1 MNSEQARLVER
12 LHAALVEEIRT
23 RRPEY
28 LRQPFTVA
36 EIYQEL
42 VPYRNY
48 RDQIGAAMN
57 GDYEDALLRLLSGS
71 GGYLVL
77 DSEPARKRLLD
88 ELQSNNPNTGIFRE
102 YAALD
107 VRLNQS
113 RIPTDPL
120 PAASPPAPPTAPAH
134 SAPATPAHSAPAA
147 PAHSAPVPAAH
158 SAPAPAPHPA
168 TASFAAAATSPPSSG
183 PTAPVAPR
191 MEQQMQNSS
200 PQRAQPPASPK
211 ASETGGPRPTAPSSA
226 QPARTAGQTTG
237 ETTPCRW
244 CREELPRREKLRFCP
259 FCGMDVNLVP
269 CRSCGEELEPEWRFC
284 VSCGTQVASEE

>member
-1 MNSEQARLVER
+1 MNAEQARLVER

-28 LRQPFTVA
+28 LQGPFTVA

-77 DSEPARKRLLD
+77 ESEPARKRLQE

-107 VRLNQS
+107 VRLNQA
-113 RIPTDPL
+113 RL
-120 PAASPPAPPTAPAH
+120 PPEAIGMPAQGAAGQRPAGSAPPAGAPTATG
-134 SAPATPAHSAPAA
+134 ATAGAAPAA
-147 PAHSAPVPAAH
+147 ASRPAAH
-158 SAPAPAPHPA
+158 AQAQPGRAPSATHSP
-168 TASFAAAATSPPSSG
+168 AAAH
-183 PTAPVAPR
+183 
-191 MEQQMQNSS
+191 
-200 PQRAQPPASPK
+200 
-211 ASETGGPRPTAPSSA
+211 A
-226 QPARTAGQTTG
+226 QPAGGVKGPVTARLEQHMQPQGQAPAATEAQATTEG
-237 ETTPCRW
+237 ATCRW
-244 CREELPRREKLRFCP
+244 CREQLPKREKMRFCP
-259 FCGMDVNLVP
+259 FCGMDVKLVP
-269 CRSCGEELEPEWRFC
+269 CRACGEEMEPEWRFC
-284 VSCGTQVASEE
+284 IACGTQVASEE

>member
-57 GDYEDALLRLLSGS
+57 GDYEDALLRLLCGT

-77 DSEPARKRLLD
+77 ESEPARKRLQD
-88 ELQSNNPNTGIFRE
+88 ELQSSNPNTGIFRE

-107 VRLNQS
+107 VRLNQA
-113 RIPTDPL
+113 RIPSDP
-120 PAASPPAPPTAPAH
+120 PAARAASPKPSPPSPAP
-134 SAPATPAHSAPAA
+134 APAA
-147 PAHSAPVPAAH
+147 PSPSAASAPPNPPAA
-158 SAPAPAPHPA
+158 PASGSGPA
-168 TASFAAAATSPPSSG
+168 T
-183 PTAPVAPR
+183 PR
-191 MEQQMQNSS
+191 MEQQMQTPP
-200 PQRAQPPASPK
+200 PQRAETASAK
-211 ASETGGPRPTAPSSA
+211 TQAGAEAQAS
-226 QPARTAGQTTG
+226 G
-237 ETTPCRW
+237 EPTPCRW
-244 CREELPRREKLRFCP
+244 CRELLPRREKLRFCP

-269 CRSCGEELEPEWRFC
+269 CRECGEEMEPEWRFC
-284 VSCGTQVASEE
+284 VACGTQVASEE

>member
-1 MNSEQARLVER
+1 MNAEQARLVER
-12 LHAALVEEIRT
+12 LHQALVEEIRM

-57 GDYEDALLRLLSGS
+57 GDYEDALLRLLSGT

-77 DSEPARKRLLD
+77 ESEPARKRLLD
-88 ELQSNNPNTGIFRE
+88 ELSSNNPNTGIFRE

-107 VRLNQS
+107 VRLNQA
-113 RIPTDPL
+113 RIPTE
-120 PAASPPAPPTAPAH
+120 AVQASPPPPAPSLPPPAPVTV
-134 SAPATPAHSAPAA
+134 SVPSPAFQVPQPAA
-147 PAHSAPVPAAH
+147 APFKGAV
-158 SAPAPAPHPA
+158 S
-168 TASFAAAATSPPSSG
+168 SPPSSG
-183 PTAPVAPR
+183 TTPPVAPR

-200 PQRAQPPASPK
+200 PQRVQHASASHKP
-211 ASETGGPRPTAPSSA
+211 SETAAARASA
-226 QPARTAGQTTG
+226 AAGQSGRAPAGTGQQTG

-244 CREELPRREKLRFCP
+244 CREALPKREKLRFCP

-269 CRSCGEELEPEWRFC
+269 CRNCGEELEPQWRFC
-284 VSCGTQVASEE
+284 VACGTQVASEE

>member
-12 LHAALVEEIRT
+12 LHAALVEEIRV

-57 GDYEDALLRLLSGS
+57 GDYEDALMRLLCGT

-77 DSEPARKRLLD
+77 ESEPARKRLLE
-88 ELQSNNPNTGIFRE
+88 ELQSSNPNTGIFRE

-107 VRLNQS
+107 VRLNQA
-113 RIPTDPL
+113 RLPTDAASDAGNGAPEAAAA
-120 PAASPPAPPTAPAH
+120 PPSAAPEREAASP
-134 SAPATPAHSAPAA
+134 S
-147 PAHSAPVPAAH
+147 
-158 SAPAPAPHPA
+158 PAPAPFL
-168 TASFAAAATSPPSSG
+168 SPSSH
-183 PTAPVAPR
+183 APAPSR
-191 MEQQMQNSS
+191 LEQQMQNPS
-200 PQRAQPPASPK
+200 PQRTEAVSAGARS
-211 ASETGGPRPTAPSSA
+211 SEEGVART
-226 QPARTAGQTTG
+226 PARSAAQAGGASAAAGKAAAELTN
-237 ETTPCRW
+237 CRW

-284 VSCGTQVASEE
+284 VACGTQVTTEE

>member
-12 LHAALVEEIRT
+12 LHQALVEEIRT

-57 GDYEDALLRLLSGS
+57 GDYEDALLRLLSGT

-77 DSEPARKRLLD
+77 ESEPARKRLLD
-88 ELQSNNPNTGIFRE
+88 ELSSNNPNTGIFRE

-107 VRLNQS
+107 VRLNQA
-113 RIPTDPL
+113 RIPTDPMPASPPPPAPSL
-120 PAASPPAPPTAPAH
+120 PPAASVTKSAPPPTASPV
-134 SAPATPAHSAPAA
+134 PQPTAA
-147 PAHSAPVPAAH
+147 PSKGAVS
-158 SAPAPAPHPA
+158 S
-168 TASFAAAATSPPSSG
+168 TPSSG
-183 PTAPVAPR
+183 TTAPVAPR

-200 PQRAQPPASPK
+200 PQRAQPAPASPK
-211 ASETGGPRPTAPSSA
+211 PSETAAVRASAPAS
-226 QPARTAGQTTG
+226 QPGRAAAGAGQPMG

-244 CREELPRREKLRFCP
+244 CREELPKREKLRFCP
-259 FCGMDVNLVP
+259 FCGTDVNLVP
-269 CRSCGEELEPEWRFC
+269 CRACGEELEPQWRFC
-284 VSCGTQVASEE
+284 VACGTQVAAEE